1 MMKIKRLVSVCTMT
15 VMLAC
20 SGFSA
25 SARELFTDVPESE
38 WAAPYIYNLAD
49 RGIIGGYGDGSFLPW
64 NEVQRCEYAKMLVNI
79 TGIPIVPSSVSPYSD
94 VPYGEWFFPY
104 VNAST
109 AYMTG
114 FQASDGTLYFS
125 PTEPASR
132 EDVAVSMVKALGL
145 DISKYTDPNGFL
157 AARFGDWQDV
167 SSFNRPYICAAVDN
181 GVITGDVPQDGV
193 GTFRPHDPILRAE
206 IVFVLYRAFPDGNA
220 PM

>member
-20 SGFSA
+20 CGFSA

-38 WAAPYIYNLAD
+38 RAAPYIYNLAD
-49 RGIIGGYGDGSFLPW
+49 RGIIGGSGRRFVLAVERGS
-64 NEVQRCEYAKMLVNI
+64 KMRICKNACQYYRDSDCSEL
-79 TGIPIVPSSVSPYSD
+79 GLSPYSD

-125 PTEPASR
+125 PTESASR
-132 EDVAVSMVKALGL
+132 EDVAVSMVRLSDWTYQSTQTPTDFLPQGLGTGRTFHHLTARIYAL
-145 DISKYTDPNGFL
+145 
-157 AARFGDWQDV
+157 RW
-167 SSFNRPYICAAVDN
+167 
-181 GVITGDVPQDGV
+181 ITE
-193 GTFRPHDPILRAE
+193 L
-206 IVFVLYRAFPDGNA
+206 
-220 PM
+220 